1 MYRTEI
7 PYITTLQVAES
18 ESGLKSG
25 LKKTSEKIIDI
36 LRTNPAA
43 SYKIISEEL
52 GITRSAIA
60 KHINNLQKAN
70 KIRRV
75 GPDNGGHWEVID

>member
-18 ESGLKSG
+18 ESGLK
-25 LKKTSEKIIDI
+25 KTSEKIIDI
-36 LRTNPAA
+36 LRANPAA